1 MNNPRLA
8 TRYAKSIIDLA
19 VEQKQ
24 LDVVYNDMKL
34 ILSICKTN
42 RDFVALLKSP
52 IIKPTSKVKIIE
64 SITKARVSELT
75 TAFIKLLVVKIR
87 EINLPEIAAA
97 FLDQYNTINNIQ
109 KVKITTAVEISE
121 TLRNDILVKIKEF
134 ATTGTIELETA
145 VNGSLIGGFVFES
158 KDKLLDA
165 SILRELNDVKKQ
177 FLNNDYMY
185 RIR

>member
-24 LDVVYNDMKL
+24 LDIVYNDMKL

-42 RDFVALLKSP
+42 PDFVTLLRSP
-52 IIKPTSKVKIIE
+52 IIKPTSKAKIIE
-64 SITKARVSELT
+64 SITKSRVSELT
-75 TAFIKLLVVKIR
+75 TAFIKLLVIKIR

-97 FLDQYNTINNIQ
+97 FLDQYNSINNIQ
-109 KVKITTAVEISE
+109 KVKITTAVEMSDA
-121 TLRNDILVKIKEF
+121 LKNSILLKIKEF
-134 ATTGTIELETA
+134 APTGTIELETA
-145 VNGSLIGGFVFES
+145 VNSALVGGFIFES

-165 SILRELNDVKKQ
+165 SILKELNDVKKQ
-177 FLNNDYMY
+177 FLKNDYMY
-185 RIR
+185 QIR

>member
-19 VEQKQ
+19 VEQNQ

-42 RDFVALLKSP
+42 PDFVTVLRSP

-64 SITKARVSELT
+64 SITKERVSVLT
-75 TAFIKLLVVKIR
+75 TAFIKLLVAKIR

-97 FLDQYNTINNIQ
+97 FVDQYNTINNIH
-109 KVKITTAVEISE
+109 KVKITTAVQISE
-121 TLRNDILVKIKEF
+121 
-134 ATTGTIELETA
+134 
-145 VNGSLIGGFVFES
+145 
-158 KDKLLDA
+158 KDPLHPGNFRC
-165 SILRELNDVKKQ
+165 I
-177 FLNNDYMY
+177 
-185 RIR
+185 

>member
-42 RDFVALLKSP
+42 PDFVTILRSP

-97 FLDQYNTINNIQ
+97 FLDQYNSINNIQ
-109 KVKITTAVEISE
+109 KVKITTAVEMSDA
-121 TLRNDILVKIKEF
+121 LKKSILLKIKEF
-134 ATTGTIELETA
+134 APAGTIELETA
-145 VNGSLIGGFVFES
+145 VNSNLVGGFVFES

-165 SILRELNDVKKQ
+165 SILKELNDIKKQ
-177 FLNNDYMY
+177 FLKNDYMY
-185 RIR
+185 QIR